1 MNASQCTSVSSNYI
15 LLLPAALLTCT
26 HYHFDYVIC
35 FFVLRGRELEKLQTA
50 ATILVDQIQTDSH
63 AAKQAQLAYDV
74 FISYAHKNSELANRF
89 LKLLQEKDGDVR
101 VFFDYAELKTGV
113 DWQRT
118 LYDSIDA
125 TRCFVA
131 LVTQDYQASD
141 VCNEEFNLALAR
153 CIAKVCWGGIF
164 YLPAKGYRVFSR
176 AVRLSVLL
184 SLSQFTPLTF

>member
-1 MNASQCTSVSSNYI
+1 MI
-15 LLLPAALLTCT
+15 
-26 HYHFDYVIC
+26 
-35 FFVLRGRELEKLQTA
+35 LRGRELEKLQTA

-164 YLPAKGYRVFSR
+164 YLSPGDIVFLFEPYVSPSSCLCHDLPHSR
-176 AVRLSVLL
+176 FRHHFYHSAW
-184 SLSQFTPLTF
+184 PD